1 MKRKVLSLMLAA
13 AMALSLTPAVALA
26 AEDDCDPIIIGGSRG
41 ERPATDPYKDHI
53 DTLAEAAEKGYVLTF
68 SEDIDDT
75 IDLGS
80 VEYGSESL
88 PSKTITMTNEG
99 DKSLYLVSTG
109 YFQTKVGIETD
120 EYKEQYN
127 TNFSNVPVYE
137 LEPGKSYSLHLTA
150 NGAKEAGTHKCSASL
165 DFSYTYPANHSA
177 LKAWDLTCN
186 LSLTYTVTFD
196 GEVGGGVP
204 FTASPEKLDFKAV
217 ENGTSQSQTLTLTNT
232 SRWEVEL
239 RGSAGRSLT
248 VDGKDSFDEVTLAPG
263 ESLTLTVTASPEDVW
278 PTSTDAKLYLFYDYW
293 VEETRFRHQD
303 TVEFPVHVQSTNDGA
318 ILTFFQINPAVGPSG
333 YYTTMDGATTYYGDE
348 TFEVPAGETLSFKA
362 VPYNPDN
369 GYVLAV
375 ERSYQGSGAED
386 WEYIGYGDTV
396 AFEEVYSVQ
405 RLRVNFATSKRPPA
419 DWARDAVGRAYCL
432 RIFRPYDMP
441 GYSSDNRL
449 GAAVPESDFGASI
462 NREDFCQ
469 MAAALYNELTPYEE
483 NPFRGAESSATEK
496 KLPVFTDTT
505 NTDVRKM
512 AYLGVITGVGE
523 GVFDPEGELTREQA
537 ATILSRLAG
546 VLKLDLPTGAATFD
560 DSGSVASWAKDAV
573 GQMQK
578 SGIMGGMGNNQF
590 GPQGSYSWEQSI
602 ATLMRLYDMAQGK

>member
-1 MKRKVLSLMLAA
+1 MKKRVLSLVLATV
-13 AMALSLTPAVALA
+13 MALSLVPMTALA
-26 AEDDCDPIIIGGSRG
+26 AAGG
-41 ERPATDPYKDHI
+41 ERPPTDPYKDHI

-80 VEYGSESL
+80 VEYGSETL

-109 YFQTKVGIETD
+109 YFQTKVGIEKE

-127 TNFSNVPVYE
+127 TNFSSVPVYE

-150 NGAKEAGTHKCSASL
+150 NGDKEAGTHKCSASL
-165 DFSYTYPANHSA
+165 DFSYTYPANHTA

-232 SRWEVEL
+232 SRWEVLMRVNSGDRILAVNGE
-239 RGSAGRSLT
+239 SSM
-248 VDGKDSFDEVTLAPG
+248 DEVTLAPG
-263 ESLTLTVTASPEDVW
+263 ESLTITVTASPEDVW
-278 PTSTDAKLYLFYDYW
+278 PASRDTKLFLNYKYW
-293 VEETRFRHQD
+293 VEETRFMHQD

-333 YYTTMDGATTYYGDE
+333 YYTTPDGATTYYGDE

-483 NPFRGAESSATEK
+483 NPFRGPESSATEK
-496 KLPVFTDTT
+496 QLPVFTDTT
-505 NTDVRKM
+505 NTDVRRM

-523 GVFDPEGELTREQA
+523 GVFDPDGQLTREQA

-560 DSGSVASWAKDAV
+560 DNGSVASWAKDAV

-590 GPQGSYSWEQSI
+590 GPQGTYSWEQSI
-602 ATLMRLYDMAQGK
+602 ATLMRLYDLAESK